1 MIVREMPC
9 EAAMEY
15 ACEGQEVSIN
25 CHSDVIHVINANY
38 GRLGTELC
46 ADNIGIET
54 VECAEANTSDI
65 VRTR

>member
-1 MIVREMPC
+1 
-9 EAAMEY
+9 MEY
-15 ACEGQEVSIN
+15 ACEGEEVSIN

-54 VECAEANTSDI
+54 VECTEANTSDI